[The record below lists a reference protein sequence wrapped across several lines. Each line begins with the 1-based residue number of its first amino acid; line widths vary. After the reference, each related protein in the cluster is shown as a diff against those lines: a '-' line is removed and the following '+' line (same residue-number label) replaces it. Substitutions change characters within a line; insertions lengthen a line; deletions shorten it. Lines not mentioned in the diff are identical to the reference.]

1 MLSTVKLSRR
11 SLAVIVICL
20 TLMGGAVWCFAKS
33 VQYWDAGIMYVAETS
48 SNPHPSERA
57 KVMGPLL
64 MGQSRTWLRRGVI
77 FLGVTAMVLLINWA
91 ASNKALQPTAR

>member
-1 MLSTVKLSRR
+1 MKLTRR
-11 SLAVIVICL
+11 SLAVIVISV
-20 TLMGGAVWCFAKS
+20 TLLGGAIWCFAKS

-48 SNPHPSERA
+48 SNPYPSERA

-77 FLGVTAMVLLINWA
+77 LTGFTAMVLLVNWA
-91 ASNKALQPTAR
+91 ASNKALQLTAR